1 MIYNNYMKV
10 DFSSVKLSDKQIAG
24 TGNQYYIYMVTNYT
38 NSVLYTGTT
47 SNLIKRIHQHKEK
60 YVESFTYKYNCN
72 KLVYFEIYQEINHAL
87 EREKYIKKKKR
98 AFKNSLVNSINPNWL
113 DLYDFITS

>member
-60 YVESFTYKYNCN
+60 YVESFTYKYI
-72 KLVYFEIYQEINHAL
+72 L
-87 EREKYIKKKKR
+87 
-98 AFKNSLVNSINPNWL
+98 
-113 DLYDFITS
+113 